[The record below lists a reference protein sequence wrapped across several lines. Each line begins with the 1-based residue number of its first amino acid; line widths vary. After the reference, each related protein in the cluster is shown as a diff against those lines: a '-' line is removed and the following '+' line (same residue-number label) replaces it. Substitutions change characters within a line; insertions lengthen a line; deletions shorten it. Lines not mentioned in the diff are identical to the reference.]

1 LGIALGAAAAA
12 TVITACGTK
21 AKLVAQG
28 GDCLQVT
35 DCADGLVC
43 VPQDNG
49 KRICSNDL
57 SSVQTTED
65 AQAPPAK
72 DAGTKDGTTD
82 APAPQDTGAPPQDSG
97 QADTAV
103 PPQDA
108 ATE

>member
-12 TVITACGTK
+12 TLLAACGTK

-28 GDCLQVT
+28 GDCLQAT

-72 DAGTKDGTTD
+72 DAGAKDGTAD
-82 APAPQDTGAPPQDSG
+82 APAPQDSG
-97 QADTAV
+97 QADTAA

-108 ATE
+108 AAD